1 MAVSNEVGVA
11 NGSRFIILAKYLF
24 QRKKIFDV
32 IRTFTSY
39 LGGCRIVPAQGCI
52 AEEKA
57 FGRVGQHV
65 LYRVPHIIYVVDD
78 QPVKDDAQHN
88 HAQQGKI
95 AFPLD
100 DKPNIGQ
107 DKEGKQREGAPV
119 IDGIGK

>member
-1 MAVSNEVGVA
+1 MAVNNEVGVA

-78 QPVKDDAQHN
+78 QPVKDDAQYN
-88 HAQQGKI
+88 HTQQSEVVSLFDGE
-95 AFPLD
+95 
-100 DKPNIGQ
+100 PNI
-107 DKEGKQREGAPV
+107 P
-119 IDGIGK
+119 